1 MVIIRKMMTKNIKA
15 GIFFINMR
23 VTVKY
28 TLGQA
33 FVLLF
38 ALLQIACNVKKEEN
52 PVIPPET
59 SPLSR
64 DYIGFGVINSSYT
77 HISEDPS
84 VDSVSLGY
92 LRRGT
97 IVRVVRRQSVKT
109 GSGSVSWV
117 YIEGNQPGWLKEN
130 AMNIYD
136 SENRA
141 KTAAE
146 SMIQ

>member
-1 MVIIRKMMTKNIKA
+1 MTKNIKA

-33 FVLLF
+33 FVFLF
-38 ALLQIACNVKKEEN
+38 ALLQIACSVKKDEN

-59 SPLSR
+59 YPLSR
-64 DYIGFGVINSSYT
+64 DFIGFGVINLSYT
-77 HISEDPS
+77 HITEDPS
-84 VDSVSLGY
+84 VDSISLGY
-92 LRRGT
+92 LRRGS
-97 IVRVVRRQSVKT
+97 IVRVLRRQAIKT
-109 GSGSVSWV
+109 GTGSVSWV
-117 YIEGNQPGWLKEN
+117 FVEGNQRGWLKED
-130 AMNIYD
+130 AMSIYD